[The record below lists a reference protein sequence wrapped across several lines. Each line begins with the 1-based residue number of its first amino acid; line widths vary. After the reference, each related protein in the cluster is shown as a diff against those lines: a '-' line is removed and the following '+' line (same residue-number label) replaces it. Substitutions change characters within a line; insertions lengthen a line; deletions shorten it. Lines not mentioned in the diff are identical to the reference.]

1 MLVCERMG
9 YFLGEVGEDRK
20 EEKIKERRGHDEE
33 ERKEERRKE
42 GREEGIAMSRMKRTD
57 VNKVSLMIRRIR
69 GKVRKKTAAKKL
81 KLYTHSSLPIPDS
94 LKPPNGA

>member
-1 MLVCERMG
+1 M
-9 YFLGEVGEDRK
+9 K
-20 EEKIKERRGHDEE
+20 KTERRGKYE
-33 ERKEERRKE
+33 E
-42 GREEGIAMSRMKRTD
+42 GREEGIAMSRMKGTD

-69 GKVRKKTAAKKL
+69 GKVKKNTAAK